1 MDKKQ
6 TIQQILSN
14 LTQIERKIYEFK
26 NLLSNNEDMIDDLK
40 ITILG
45 HLVCRIDDYN
55 EENCN
60 LITCHKEN
68 QTTDD
73 HEEKIP
79 EE

>member
-6 TIQQILSN
+6 TIEQILSN

-45 HLVCRIDDYN
+45 HLVCRIDDLN

-60 LITCHKEN
+60 IITCCN
-68 QTTDD
+68 GNRTTDG
-73 HEEKIP
+73 HVGEKTEE
-79 EE
+79 